1 MTATAQG
8 VPPCPI
14 LAPTARS
21 RPDRP
26 QSDRPL
32 DLGLFMFRMASAAR
46 TELLDR
52 ELFGLPLLVLAG
64 GVITP
69 LASVARQPD

>member
-1 MTATAQG
+1 MLNPYADR
-8 VPPCPI
+8 PI
-14 LAPTARS
+14 A
-21 RPDRP
+21 PDRH
-26 QSDRPL
+26 QTTGPL
-32 DLGLFMFRMASAAR
+32 NLGLFMFRMAPATR

-64 GVITP
+64 GVIAP

>member
-1 MTATAQG
+1 
-8 VPPCPI
+8 
-14 LAPTARS
+14 
-21 RPDRP
+21 
-26 QSDRPL
+26 
-32 DLGLFMFRMASAAR
+32 MFRMAAAAR

-69 LASVARQPD
+69 LATIARQPD